1 MKVYVFGI
9 GGTGSRVLRAVTML
23 LASGVDC
30 KADAIVPIII
40 DPDAA
45 GGDVERTATLMR
57 RYGEVRGKLDFS
69 SKKQNKFFRTAI
81 MDTMTNYRLPL
92 SNTEDCRFDEYMNL
106 SGMSKENKALTRL
119 LFSQKNLDSDMEVG
133 FKGNPNVGSVV
144 LNQFEDSIQFQNFAN
159 DFTAQD
165 KIFIIS
171 SIFGGT
177 GASGFPLLLKTLRT
191 SNNIANPNLVNN
203 AHIGAITV
211 LPYFQ
216 VKQND
221 ESNIDSATFVSKA
234 KSALSY
240 YLRAISRNNAIDNL
254 YYVADDTR
262 TTYDNEEGGAKQK
275 NDAHFVELI
284 SALALID
291 FANAQ
296 NPNPDRKNNDNLR
309 TVHKEFGIE
318 TDTKEITFGELGQKS
333 RKQLR
338 KPLTQFNLFAKYLDE
353 YTGFKSQPWVVD
365 RGLDGNFFDGDFID
379 TLKLVQSEYLAWLAE
394 MAGQERAFVPF
405 NLHRDSSRVFDLV
418 KGVAPRTT
426 WPLFD
431 KNFNLFDN
439 RLNNTGGESK
449 LGEKEQQFMEL
460 FYLATEKLVKD
471 KFNIE

>member
-9 GGTGSRVLRAVTML
+9 GGTGSRVLRAATML
-23 LASGVDC
+23 LASGVEC
-30 KADAIVPIII
+30 KADAIVPIIV

-57 RYGEVRGKLDFS
+57 HYGEIRSKLDFS
-69 SKKQNKFFRTAI
+69 PKKQNKFFRTEI
-81 MDTMTNYRLPL
+81 MKTMPDFRLPL

-106 SGMSKENKALTRL
+106 SGMSKVNKALAKL
-119 LFSQKNLDSDMEVG
+119 LFSQKNLDSDMKIG

-165 KIFIIS
+165 KVFIIS

-216 VKQND
+216 VKQD
-221 ESNIDSATFVSKA
+221 EESNIDSATFVSKA

-254 YYVADDTR
+254 YYVGDDTR
-262 TTYDNEEGGAKQK
+262 TTYENFEGGAEQK

-291 FANAQ
+291 FANSQ
-296 NPNPDRKNNDNLR
+296 NPNPDRGNNENLR
-309 TVHKEFGIE
+309 TLHKEFGIE
-318 TDTKEITFGELGQKS
+318 TDTNEITFSELGQWS
-333 RKQLR
+333 RKKLR
-338 KPLTQFNLFAKYLDE
+338 KPLTQFNLFAKYLGE
-353 YTGFKSQPWVVD
+353 YKGFMSQPWVVD
-365 RGLDGNFFDGDFID
+365 RKFDNNFFDSDFVD
-379 TLKLVQSEYLAWLAE
+379 TLKKVQSEYLGWLAE
-394 MAGQERAFVPF
+394 MTRQQRAFVPF
-405 NLHRDSSRVFDLV
+405 NLHRDPSRVFDLV
-418 KGVAPRTT
+418 KGVPPRG
-426 WPLFD
+426 WSID
-431 KNFNLFDN
+431 KNFDLFDN
-439 RLNNTGGESK
+439 RLNKTGGESK

-471 KFNIE
+471 KFNID